1 MCSKNVKSFY
11 PYLVERKNI
20 GFLRLSSSPLRFQE
34 QQGETSGLFK
44 HDCAMVCLLVTK
56 LGLWHL
62 CVIHFETSS
71 IFTKYIKHCKMGFF
85 LISVTLRW
93 HSGVKS
99 HEIWTFKVN
108 CLCQKMSRSFH
119 CLSLKNINLGPHFLI
134 SIFFLIISILK

>member
-71 IFTKYIKHCKMGFF
+71 IFTKYIKHCKI
-85 LISVTLRW
+85 LVD
-93 HSGVKS
+93 
-99 HEIWTFKVN
+99 KVI
-108 CLCQKMSRSFH
+108 CK
-119 CLSLKNINLGPHFLI
+119 LKLPNYVFYKKCGPKL
-134 SIFFLIISILK
+134 IFFNNFFFFKKFGLFLT